1 MKLVSLEFEGTIL
14 LENEKCV
21 EWIIESPKTF
31 LKQLQELIN
40 QNDGYDGKFILSN
53 EDTIIDFS
61 KNTMI
66 INDLFD
72 IDINNKKVLSKLYEE
87 LKEIT
92 YCEKFYIRTN
102 NILSDIY
109 SYITELEDE
118 LDYCIEFIEDIDIQS
133 LFKIMNIRYEIKS
146 NNFLENII
154 EYMKIM
160 NRVFRIKI
168 FFVVNIRSFLEDY
181 EMKILVQELEYQDF
195 QVIFMEN
202 SEKECI
208 LNLRRYI
215 IDKDLCEIY

>member
-1 MKLVSLEFEGTIL
+1 M
-14 LENEKCV
+14 
-21 EWIIESPKTF
+21 
-31 LKQLQELIN
+31 IN
-40 QNDGYDGKFILSN
+40 QNEGYDGKFILSN

-61 KNTMI
+61 KNTKI